1 MPKYIILVF
10 SLLLSTY
17 FFSAWWRDELII
29 VFCDVGQG
37 DATLLSQGSTQL
49 LIDAGPNNAVLDC
62 LEKNMP
68 FWDKKIEFFVLTH
81 MDRDHIYGAPQVLDA
96 FAVDYLFINPS
107 NKKTSDFNLLEEALS
122 RKGNFNTRIVHTF
135 IGQQIVFSD
144 TIVTK
149 VVSPDISFPQVEGQN
164 YISSETILSD
174 ENSYFL
180 HEKLTKNNEN
190 DLSIALF
197 VQFKDIIVFLPG
209 DLESGGELALLKSG
223 LLKRVSV
230 LKAGHHGSKSSSTP
244 GFIEVLQ
251 PEITAISSGRNN
263 VYNHPNPQVID
274 ILTRFGSNIYQTQTS
289 GQLVFTADGHKFW
302 QTGVSGI

>member
-17 FFSAWWRDELII
+17 FFSAWWKDELTI

-49 LIDAGPNNAVLDC
+49 LIDAGPNNSVLDC

-81 MDRDHIYGAPQVLDA
+81 MDRDHIYGAPQVLDT

-122 RKGNFNTRIVHTF
+122 RKGGLNTRVIHTF
-135 IGQQIVFSD
+135 IGQQIMFSD

-164 YISSETILSD
+164 YISSETTLSD
-174 ENSYFL
+174 ENSNFQY
-180 HEKLTKNNEN
+180 EKLTKHSEN
-190 DLSIALF
+190 DLSIAIF
-197 VQFKDIIVFLPG
+197 IQFKDITIFLPG
-209 DLESGGELALLKSG
+209 DLESKGELALLKSG

-251 PEITAISSGRNN
+251 PEITTISSGKNN
-263 VYNHPNPQVID
+263 AYNHPNPQVID
-274 ILTRFGSNIYQTQTS
+274 ILTRFGSNIYQTQKS

-302 QTGVSGI
+302 QTGVSAI